1 MSSFYEDASLVMI
14 PSGYKTSKVYC
25 AKPTDGTG
33 DLTFTRSNDTATRVA
48 SNGLI
53 EKVRT
58 NLFTYSE
65 QFDNAAWTK
74 ADTTIVANA
83 VANPLNGAVTADKI
97 TDSSTAT
104 AARYFF
110 QSPASS
116 GTIYTSSGYFK
127 KAEYNFV
134 TLHAFGINGALFN
147 LDTGVKVS
155 QSGGV
160 GAITSVGDGWYRC
173 TFSFTAGGSSA
184 FFSQSPA
191 GNITYTGTTGS
202 GIFAFGCQLETGDI
216 ATDYIPT
223 TTAAVSVGPVANV
236 PRLDYLNSSCPRLIL
251 EPQRTNKAL
260 YSEQFDNA
268 GWTKSAATITAN
280 AVTSPDGYTNADSFL
295 PTATTSAHSVDPA
308 TILDLLGV
316 VGTFSVFAKYNG
328 YHLSLSIAGTSS
340 NWTGCVFDLQNGIA
354 RTPQNLGAQAVC
366 TSKIEDYGNGWY
378 RCSITYT
385 PYTSGTFYNYIGAA
399 STNNATLGNFGL
411 QSFAANGT
419 SGAYLYGAQVET
431 SAAYATSY
439 IPTLGASVTRGAD
452 NTLTAS
458 LSGVLP
464 QTAGTM
470 FWEIDYTL
478 GSTSTML
485 MHNTGVSDYGFL
497 QIGSSGVA
505 EGGIYESGVMVDR
518 LTYSGLTSGTY
529 KMAFAYET
537 NSFALYINGVLRDSG
552 TSGSTASISM
562 NTISLDWN
570 STDFT
575 IVNQTLLFPTR
586 LTNAQLAELTA

>member
-1 MSSFYEDASLVMI
+1 MI

-236 PRLDYLNSSCPRLIL
+236 PRLDYLNSTCPKLLL
-251 EPQRTNKAL
+251 EPQRVNLVL
-260 YSEQFDNA
+260 YSEQMNLWVN
-268 GWTKSAATITAN
+268 GAASVTAN
-280 AVTSPDGYTNADSFL
+280 ATTSPDGYQNADSINNTSDVSTFV
-295 PTATTSAHSVDPA
+295 TASNVAHTFSLFVKQGTSATASIDMSDGA
-308 TILDLLGV
+308 TGDV
-316 VGTFSVFAKYNG
+316 VTTFTFATKTFS
-328 YHLSLSIAGTSS
+328 GTSAGGS
-340 NWTGCVFDLQNGIA
+340 WTSPSTAFQ
-354 RTPQNLGAQAVC
+354 
-366 TSKIEDYGNGWY
+366 EYGNGWY
-378 RCSITYT
+378 RIALTATKGAGSTIGHKIIA
-385 PYTSGTFYNYIGAA
+385 SGT
-399 STNNATLGNFGL
+399 
-411 QSFAANGT
+411 GT
-419 SGAYLYGAQVET
+419 TFVWGAQLEA
-431 SAAYATSY
+431 AAYATSY

-452 NTLTAS
+452 NTLTAGIS
-458 LSGVLP
+458 AVLP
-464 QTAGTM
+464 QTAGTL

-497 QIGSSGVA
+497 QIGSSGIA

-575 IVNQTLLFPTR
+575 GVKQVLLFPTR
-586 LTNAQLAELTA
+586 LSDSNLAALTA

>member
-58 NLFTYSE
+58 NLVLQSNTFNTTWTTTTASVTSGQAGY
-65 QFDNAAWTK
+65 DGTNNAWLLTK
-74 ADTTIVANA
+74 SGASGRVNQSFNATAGLTTFSVYAKANA
-83 VANPLNGAVTADKI
+83 SSYIAIEFSTSFIYVNLTNGAQGSIGAGTYKI
-97 TDSSTAT
+97 ESIGS
-104 AARYFF
+104 
-110 QSPASS
+110 
-116 GTIYTSSGYFK
+116 
-127 KAEYNFV
+127 
-134 TLHAFGINGALFN
+134 
-147 LDTGVKVS
+147 
-155 QSGGV
+155 
-160 GAITSVGDGWYRC
+160 GWYRI
-173 TFSFTAGGSSA
+173 SM
-184 FFSQSPA
+184 
-191 GNITYTGTTGS
+191 TTGAVSSVFRIYPAENNDLAATS
-202 GIFAFGCQLETGDI
+202 GSIFIQNAQIETGDI
-216 ATDYIPT
+216 ATDYIAT

-236 PRLDYLNSSCPRLIL
+236 PRLDYLNSTCPRLLL
-251 EPQRTNKAL
+251 EPQRTNLAQ

-419 SGAYLYGAQVET
+419 SGAYLYGAQIET

-452 NTLTAS
+452 AASKTGISSLIGQTQGTLFVDVNITKLVDSEAIGTINSGGYANNTTIARVN
-458 LSGVLP
+458 SGIQFVRNSAT
-464 QTAGTM
+464 Q
-470 FWEIDYTL
+470 
-478 GSTSTML
+478 
-485 MHNTGVSDYGFL
+485 
-497 QIGSSGVA
+497 SG
-505 EGGIYESGVMVDR
+505 
-518 LTYSGLTSGTY
+518 
-529 KMAFAYET
+529 
-537 NSFALYINGVLRDSG
+537 
-552 TSGSTASISM
+552 ASIITSSAIA
-562 NTISLDWN
+562 TGRHKIAIAYKSGDTAFFLDGVQV
-570 STDFT
+570 STTQTETFT
-575 IVNQTLLFPTR
+575 NGTLSVLAITGDAIGAIPFSDSYNQALLFPTR
-586 LTNAQLAELTA
+586 LTNAQMQELTSL

>member
-1 MSSFYEDASLVMI
+1 MSFFEDASLVLI
-14 PSGYKTSKVYC
+14 PSAQKLSKIYSV
-25 AKPTDGTG
+25 KPTDGTG
-33 DLTFTRSNDTATRVA
+33 DLAFTRSNDTATRVA

-58 NLFTYSE
+58 NVALYSE
-65 QFDNAAWTK
+65 DQTNWSIANETNVTANAA
-74 ADTTIVANA
+74 
-83 VANPLNGAVTADKI
+83 ANPLNGAVTADKI
-97 TDSSTAT
+97 IPTAVSGDHYRGLTMATMNGEITASIFVKADGYNFIDFGIYNTAIAYPVRATFDLSTQTFTLTTGSIASIT
-104 AARYFF
+104 AA
-110 QSPASS
+110 
-116 GTIYTSSGYFK
+116 GSGYFRISIT
-127 KAEYNFV
+127 ASVPAASSIDIYQRVRPTGGTGNF
-134 TLHAFGINGALFN
+134 T
-147 LDTGVKVS
+147 
-155 QSGGV
+155 
-160 GAITSVGDGWYRC
+160 GDG
-173 TFSFTAGGSSA
+173 T
-184 FFSQSPA
+184 
-191 GNITYTGTTGS
+191 S
-202 GIFAFGCQLETGDI
+202 GMLLWGCQLESGVMTP
-216 ATDYIPT
+216 YIGPT

-236 PRLDYLNSSCPRLIL
+236 PRLDYLNSSCPRLLL
-251 EPQRTNKAL
+251 EPQRSSLINF
-260 YSEQFDNA
+260 SEQIDNA
-268 GWTKSAATITAN
+268 WWTKQNLSITAN
-280 AVTSPDGYTNADSFL
+280 QAISPDGYTNADLITLSAGLSVKQFYSTSFTPYVSDYAYSGFFKKGTHNFIQFL
-295 PTATTSAHSVDPA
+295 AGPTDIVNF
-308 TILDLLGV
+308 DLTLG
-316 VGTFSVFAKYNG
+316 TYN
-328 YHLSLSIAGTSS
+328 SLSATS
-340 NWTGCVFDLQNGIA
+340 G
-354 RTPQNLGAQAVC
+354 
-366 TSKIEDYGNGWY
+366 KIENYGNGWY
-378 RCSITYT
+378 RCTMLASGAVSAISIVNVVAVDSL
-385 PYTSGTFYNYIGAA
+385 TSSRAQSTSSTGTFYAWGM
-399 STNNATLGNFGL
+399 
-411 QSFAANGT
+411 
-419 SGAYLYGAQVET
+419 QVE
-431 SAAYATSY
+431 AGAYATSY
-439 IPTLGASVTRGAD
+439 IPTLGASVTRGVD

-575 IVNQTLLFPTR
+575 IVKQTLLFPTR